1 MTKEKKV
8 EEATAMAGGAVAGA
22 PSKNFMIDRK
32 KFLEELQL
40 RESIRKIALKS
51 SKKKSLLNEQE
62 QILRKAIRNLLLE
75 ADADRTPFPSTAI
88 NFLEDLLKRILP
100 TIERDYKSLTTSPEQ
115 RESFRSQFVYAVEN
129 SLNTI
134 AVNMVPQQDGEEKK
148 FIDIDEDVE
157 IEIEDDDIEGTDD
170 EEKFIDIDRE
180 EKEAETEKSE
190 KMTLDTGSKLAAQT
204 FDSVEKQ
211 IAETFETLSDKQDQ
225 ETFED
230 YLVTNLKLYFDKYEK
245 ELSDVI
251 EPTTAEYEAEKNE
264 EEAESEE
271 QKDEV

>member
-1 MTKEKKV
+1 MTNEKKV

-134 AVNMVPQQDGEEKK
+134 AVNMVPQQDGEGQK

>member
-1 MTKEKKV
+1 MTNEKKV

-51 SKKKSLLNEQE
+51 NKKKSLLNEQE
-62 QILRKAIRNLLLE
+62 QVLRKAIRNLLLE

-100 TIERDYKSLTTSPEQ
+100 TIERDYKSLTTNPEQ
-115 RESFRSQFVYAVEN
+115 RESFRSQFVYSVEN

-134 AVNMVPQQDGEEKK
+134 AVNMIPQQGGEEQK

-157 IEIEDDDIEGTDD
+157 IEIEDDDIESTDD

-180 EKEAETEKSE
+180 EKEVEAEKSE

-211 IAETFETLSDKQDQ
+211 ISETFETLSDKQDQ

>member
-1 MTKEKKV
+1 MTNEKKV

-51 SKKKSLLNEQE
+51 NKKKNLLNEQE

-115 RESFRSQFVYAVEN
+115 RESFRSQFVYAVE
-129 SLNTI
+129 SAMSTI
-134 AVNMVPQQDGEEKK
+134 AVNMVPQQDGGERK

-157 IEIEDDDIEGTDD
+157 IEIEDDDIESTDD

-180 EKEAETEKSE
+180 EKEAEVEKSE

-211 IAETFETLSDKQDQ
+211 ISETFETLSDKQDQ

-230 YLVTNLKLYFDKYEK
+230 YLVTNLKLYFDKYER

-271 QKDEV
+271 

>member
-1 MTKEKKV
+1 
-8 EEATAMAGGAVAGA
+8 
-22 PSKNFMIDRK
+22 
-32 KFLEELQL
+32 
-40 RESIRKIALKS
+40 
-51 SKKKSLLNEQE
+51 
-62 QILRKAIRNLLLE
+62 
-75 ADADRTPFPSTAI
+75 
-88 NFLEDLLKRILP
+88 
-100 TIERDYKSLTTSPEQ
+100 
-115 RESFRSQFVYAVEN
+115 
-129 SLNTI
+129 
-134 AVNMVPQQDGEEKK
+134 VNMVPQQDGGERK

-157 IEIEDDDIEGTDD
+157 IEIEDDDIESTDD

-180 EKEAETEKSE
+180 EKEAEVEKSE

-211 IAETFETLSDKQDQ
+211 ISETFETLSDKQDQ

-230 YLVTNLKLYFDKYEK
+230 YLVTNLKLYFDKYER

-271 QKDEV
+271 

>member
-1 MTKEKKV
+1 MTNEKKV

-51 SKKKSLLNEQE
+51 NKKKNLLNEQE

-75 ADADRTPFPSTAI
+75 ADAI

-115 RESFRSQFVYAVEN
+115 RESFRSQFVYAVE
-129 SLNTI
+129 SAMSTI
-134 AVNMVPQQDGEEKK
+134 AVNMVPQQDGGERK

-157 IEIEDDDIEGTDD
+157 IEIEDDDIESTDD

-180 EKEAETEKSE
+180 EKEVEAEKSE

-211 IAETFETLSDKQDQ
+211 ISETFETLSDKQDQ

-230 YLVTNLKLYFDKYEK
+230 YLVTNLKLYFDKYER

-271 QKDEV
+271 